1 MSYPPKHLVPLSPI
15 NLLLMK
21 ARAARTQATRSRA
34 IVAQLA
40 ALPVSNRASVS
51 AAREHEEAAADNA
64 CPAYR
69 TAVRAG
75 LRRGV
80 WTRARQ

>member
-64 CPAYR
+64 PPCAPGCGVGYGHGPGSER
-69 TAVRAG
+69 T
-75 LRRGV
+75 
-80 WTRARQ
+80 